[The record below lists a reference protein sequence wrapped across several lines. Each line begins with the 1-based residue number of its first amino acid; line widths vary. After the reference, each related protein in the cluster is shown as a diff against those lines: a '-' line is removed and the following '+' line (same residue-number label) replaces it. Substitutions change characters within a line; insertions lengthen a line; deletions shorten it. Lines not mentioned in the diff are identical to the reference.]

1 MGLGELHTAKQRQ
14 SLAAEQLLLCD
25 DRGFGHA
32 ETFRSSSELRL
43 GPKALEKL

>member
-1 MGLGELHTAKQRQ
+1 MGLGELHTAKQWQ
-14 SLAAEQLLLCD
+14 SLAALLLCD